1 MTFVPPVV
9 TWCADFEFGIRLP
22 FICVEIGSLEPS
34 NTQKKNVNFYYFFI
48 LTPKNEP

>member
-1 MTFVPPVV
+1 MTFVPPGV

-22 FICVEIGSLEPS
+22 FICVEIAIKYPKEKCQFLL
-34 NTQKKNVNFYYFFI
+34 FFI